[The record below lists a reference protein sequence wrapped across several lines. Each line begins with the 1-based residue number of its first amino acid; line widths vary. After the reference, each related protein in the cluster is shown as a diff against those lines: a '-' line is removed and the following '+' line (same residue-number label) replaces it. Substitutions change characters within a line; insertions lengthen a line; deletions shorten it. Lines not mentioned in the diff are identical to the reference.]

1 MEFIFI
7 VILILLVVVA
17 INSLTGGGEIN
28 RNTTTQ
34 QRRTGER
41 HRRRSISQKKKLSD
55 NSDKFW
61 IPKNKTVK
69 INGYGLSEG
78 LIYVGTNLASIAQQY
93 GSNVEPSLINPKLS
107 LNKRNPDYSGSTLTY
122 WPSYS
127 RLDPSAR
134 AAYLEW
140 LADGKKDPGTPIGYV
155 FLYYYGLERR
165 LLYDLG
171 GGNNENS
178 QHEVELIKA
187 EIQRLL
193 DVYGTNNSFNRY
205 ASQLLDLFQL
215 FDDNQKDLSTALDKE
230 NLKFNE
236 YYNNGSYSRRY
247 DLNFKK
253 ALAYYALEEKP
264 LPPDWALK
272 WAVKSSMLNTPAQRC
287 KEKFQ
292 DLFRIKYHDKFN
304 DGIILDDYK
313 GTLTFKYNPA
323 SSSFNGG
330 ISIDTNLP
338 EFNHEQNKYVSKFRK
353 LIEECTDKLDPYSR
367 HLGRNPDDEES
378 AEAISNLPQEII
390 GDYLS
395 SDLQDF
401 VNHLEEELDSQEYT
415 LVSTNNFTNYWDI
428 KGVNKYRKK
437 ESIEIAQFFFKLG
450 YGIEPDL
457 RFGSAKFERDSQVVF
472 FMIDPDSYPQ
482 APSKEYKLALL
493 ILHLTTV
500 IGLADGTFSEDEKR
514 YLDEYMKSLFKLSE
528 PEKKRLNAYLFWLKE
543 ENPGVRGIKKKISD
557 LTMDKRKSIL
567 DFLIKV
573 ANADGYIDPEEVK
586 LLQKTAE
593 IFELDPDQIYHDIH
607 SQQAA
612 DDDPVLVM
620 KGDDH
625 EGYSIPDQEREEKER
640 DTQKLNQ
647 DRINETLRETDEVQ
661 KILGDLFG
669 EEEDEPE
676 VSKSKNTEKTILGLD
691 ELHSELVAKLLEK
704 DEWTQMEFENICS
717 ELNLFPGGAKE
728 LINDRAFEEYDDA
741 LILDYEEIEINMEI
755 AKDIKL

>member
-1 MEFIFI
+1 MGFFIFL
-7 VILILLVVVA
+7 VIILVLLV
-17 INSLTGGGEIN
+17 IGSLSKRNENKATSTKKRSDGPRQYSN
-28 RNTTTQ
+28 R
-34 QRRTGER
+34 R
-41 HRRRSISQKKKLSD
+41 QKQLSD
-55 NSDKFW
+55 NSEKFW

-78 LIYVGTNLASIAQQY
+78 LIYVGTNLASVAAQHY

-127 RLDPSAR
+127 RLSPSAR

-140 LADGKKDPGTPIGYV
+140 LADGRKDPGTPIGYV

-171 GGNNENS
+171 GGNKASS
-178 QHEVELIKA
+178 QYEVELIKD
-187 EIQRLL
+187 EVRRLL
-193 DVYGTNNSFNRY
+193 DIYGKNNSFNRY
-205 ASQLLDLFQL
+205 ASRLLDLFQL
-215 FDDNQKDLSTALDKE
+215 FDDDQKDLSTALDKE
-230 NLKFNE
+230 NLKFGD
-236 YYNNGSYSRRY
+236 YYPNSVNNQSNN
-247 DLNFKK
+247 LNFKK
-253 ALAYYALEEKP
+253 GLAYYVLEEKS

-272 WAVKSSMLNTPAQRC
+272 WAIRNTTRLNTPAERC
-287 KEKFQ
+287 SEKFQ
-292 DLFRIKYHDKFN
+292 DLFRINYKERFG
-304 DGIILDDYK
+304 DGFKIEGYDETLNFTYK
-313 GTLTFKYNPA
+313 PA
-323 SSSFNGG
+323 SGSFNGS
-330 ISIDTNLP
+330 ISVDTNLP
-338 EFNHEQNKYVSKFRK
+338 KINAPNKYLKASRK
-353 LIEECTDKLDPYSR
+353 LINDCINKLDPYSR
-367 HLGRNPDDEES
+367 HLGRNPDDKNT
-378 AEAISNLPQEII
+378 AEAISNLPKEII

-395 SDLQDF
+395 PDIQDF
-401 VNHLEEELDSQEYT
+401 VDQIKEVLGSQQYT
-415 LVSTNNFTNYWDI
+415 LVSTDYFADHWDI

-450 YGIEPDL
+450 FGVEPDL
-457 RFGSAKFERDSQVVF
+457 RFGSAKFERDSNVVF
-472 FMIDPDSYPQ
+472 FKIDPDNYPK

-493 ILHLTTV
+493 ILQLTTV
-500 IGLADGTFSEDEKR
+500 VGLADGTFSEEEER
-514 YLDEYMKSLFKLSE
+514 YLDEYIENLFQLSE
-528 PEKKRLNAYLFWLKE
+528 AEKNRLNAYLFWLKE

-557 LTMDKRKSIL
+557 LKMDKRKSIL

-612 DDDPVLVM
+612 GDDPVLVM
-620 KGDDH
+620 KGEDH
-625 EGYSIPDQEREEKER
+625 KGYSIPDQKVEEKEK
-640 DTQKLNQ
+640 DTQKLDQ
-647 DRINETLRETDEVQ
+647 DRINETLRKTDEVQ
-661 KILGDLFG
+661 SILTDIFE

-676 VSKSKNTEKTILGLD
+676 VNKSEDSMEKTILGLD
-691 ELHSELVAKLLEK
+691 ELHSELVVKLLEK

-728 LINDRAFEEYDDA
+728 VINDKAFEEYDDA
-741 LILDYEEIEINMEI
+741 LILDFEEIEINTEI

>member
-1 MEFIFI
+1 MGFIIFVLF
-7 VILILLVVVA
+7 VIALLI
-17 INSLTGGGEIN
+17 IGSLSKGSGNKATSTKKQSS
-28 RNTTTQ
+28 RSRQ
-34 QRRTGER
+34 YRR
-41 HRRRSISQKKKLSD
+41 QKQLSD
-55 NSDKFW
+55 NSEKFW
-61 IPKNKTVK
+61 IPKSKTVK

-78 LIYVGTNLASIAQQY
+78 HIYVGTNLASVAQQY

-107 LNKRNPDYSGSTLTY
+107 LNKRNPDYTGSTLTY

-171 GGNNENS
+171 GGNEENS

-187 EIQRLL
+187 EIRRLL
-193 DVYGTNNSFNRY
+193 DIYGSNNSFNRY

-215 FDDNQKDLSTALDKE
+215 FDNNQKDLSTALDNE

-253 ALAYYALEEKP
+253 GLAYYALEEKP

-292 DLFRIKYHDKFN
+292 DLFRIKYHDKF
-304 DGIILDDYK
+304 DEGVILEDYK
-313 GTLTFKYNPA
+313 DTLTFRYKPA

-338 EFNHEQNKYVSKFRK
+338 EFNHQKNKYVNKFRK
-353 LIEECTDKLDPYSR
+353 LIDECTDKLDPYSR
-367 HLGRNPDDEES
+367 HLGRNPGDEKS

-390 GDYLS
+390 KDYLS
-395 SDLQDF
+395 SDLQGF
-401 VNHLEEELDSQEYT
+401 VNELKEELDNQEYT

-457 RFGSAKFERDSQVVF
+457 RFGSAKFERDSNVVF
-472 FMIDPDSYPQ
+472 FKIDPDNYPK

-493 ILHLTTV
+493 ILQLTTV
-500 IGLADGTFSEDEKR
+500 VGLADGTFSEEEER
-514 YLDEYMKSLFKLSE
+514 YLDEYIENLFQLSE
-528 PEKKRLNAYLFWLKE
+528 AEKKRLNAYLFWLKE

-557 LTMDKRKSIL
+557 LKMDKRKSIL

-586 LLQKTAE
+586 LLQKTAD
-593 IFELDPDQIYHDIH
+593 IFDLDPDQIYHDIH

-620 KGDDH
+620 KGEEH
-625 EGYSIPDQEREEKER
+625 EGYSIPDQKLEEKEN
-640 DTQKLNQ
+640 DTQKLDQ
-647 DRINETLRETDEVQ
+647 DRINETLRKTDEVQ
-661 KILGDLFG
+661 SILTDIFE

-676 VSKSKNTEKTILGLD
+676 VNKSEDSMEKTILGLD
-691 ELHSELVAKLLEK
+691 ELHSELVVKLLEK

-728 LINDRAFEEYDDA
+728 VINDKAFEEYDDA
-741 LILDYEEIEINMEI
+741 LILDFEEIEINTEI